1 MGPRAKREDDTLAGG
16 SVATLPNTATT
27 PYLPRRT
34 GSEDAPMKVTVIQTN
49 SMHDKA
55 RNIAQAKALVDQA
68 ASTDRPDV
76 FVLPEVWNFRGSTT
90 EDKLANADQIPG
102 GPAYEALQAL
112 ARTHKAWV
120 HGGSMIEKIPG
131 ATQVYNTTC
140 VFDREGRE
148 VARYRKIHM
157 FDITAPDG
165 TPYNESATIRPGLDI
180 VLYDLEGLKV
190 GCTIC
195 YDMRFAELYITL
207 AKRGADIIMVPSS
220 FTLQTGKDHWELLLR
235 ARAVETQ
242 CYIVAPGQYGPYIDG
257 KGTTRL
263 SYGHSL
269 IADPWGH
276 VVAKVSDGIGY
287 ASANIDRAQIS
298 RVRDLIP
305 MNAHRRLTVT

>member
-1 MGPRAKREDDTLAGG
+1 
-16 SVATLPNTATT
+16 
-27 PYLPRRT
+27 
-34 GSEDAPMKVTVIQTN
+34 MKVSVIQTN

-55 RNIAQAKALVDQA
+55 RNIAQAKSLIEQA
-68 ASTDRPDV
+68 VASDRPDV
-76 FVLPEVWNFRGSTT
+76 VVLPEVWSFRGGPTP
-90 EDKLANADQIPG
+90 EKLANADVIPG
-102 GPAYEALQAL
+102 GPAYEVLQTL
-112 ARTHKAWV
+112 ARTHRIWV
-120 HGGSMIEKIPG
+120 HGGSMIEKIAGEPR
-131 ATQVYNTTC
+131 VYNTTC

-165 TPYNESATIRPGLDI
+165 TPYNESATIKPGEDI

-195 YDMRFAELYITL
+195 YDMRFGELYITL
-207 AKRGADIIMVPSS
+207 AKRGADVIMVPSS

-242 CYIVAPGQYGPYIDG
+242 CYIVAPGQYGPYLDG

-287 ASANIDRAQIS
+287 ASANIDKAQIA
-298 RVRDLIP
+298 RVRQLIP
-305 MNAHRRLTVT
+305 MNAHRRLKVE